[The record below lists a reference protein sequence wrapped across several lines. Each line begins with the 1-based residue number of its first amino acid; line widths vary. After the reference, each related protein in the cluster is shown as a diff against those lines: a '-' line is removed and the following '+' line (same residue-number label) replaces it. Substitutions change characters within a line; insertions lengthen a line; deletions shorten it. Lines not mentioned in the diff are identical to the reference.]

1 MTINYWKGVAK
12 TNKEI
17 TIKDVAKQAGV
28 SVATVSR
35 VMNGRDRVSE
45 ATRKKILKIIE
56 EMNFV
61 PNTMAAS
68 MVNKK
73 TNMLSVV
80 VPEIQ
85 NPFYTAVIGGMVE
98 VAKKEG
104 FFTLVVSTNSDE
116 AEEEEFFE
124 SFLGK
129 NVDGIILIGTH
140 KDAEFYRNIRKPTIL
155 VDRYINDCG
164 HDGVLIDNFRGAYEA
179 TKHFVDYGH
188 ERIAIIDGAHD
199 FNDGKD
205 RYWGYRQ
212 AMHESGLTP
221 DPAYHKQGNWLE
233 EDGYRFTTE
242 LMQSE
247 QPPTAIFAANNVIC
261 TGAIKAIR
269 DLNLRIGEDISLIG
283 FDDNELAQFVQPRV
297 TVVSRPTREMGI
309 QAAEMLIQKIKR
321 EPKERTK
328 LKKMIL
334 DVELKKFGSVKRLKE

>member
-116 AEEEEFFE
+116 AEEEEF
-124 SFLGK
+124 L
-129 NVDGIILIGTH
+129 
-140 KDAEFYRNIRKPTIL
+140 
-155 VDRYINDCG
+155 
-164 HDGVLIDNFRGAYEA
+164 
-179 TKHFVDYGH
+179 
-188 ERIAIIDGAHD
+188 
-199 FNDGKD
+199 
-205 RYWGYRQ
+205 
-212 AMHESGLTP
+212 
-221 DPAYHKQGNWLE
+221 
-233 EDGYRFTTE
+233 
-242 LMQSE
+242 
-247 QPPTAIFAANNVIC
+247 
-261 TGAIKAIR
+261 KA
-269 DLNLRIGEDISLIG
+269 S
-283 FDDNELAQFVQPRV
+283 
-297 TVVSRPTREMGI
+297 
-309 QAAEMLIQKIKR
+309 
-321 EPKERTK
+321 
-328 LKKMIL
+328 
-334 DVELKKFGSVKRLKE
+334 

>member
-1 MTINYWKGVAK
+1 MTERKNMAE
-12 TNKEI
+12 KEI
-17 TIKDVAKQAGV
+17 TIKDVARLAGV

-35 VMNGRDRVSE
+35 VMNGRDRVSD
-45 ATRKKILKIIE
+45 ATRKKIQRIIE
-56 EMNFV
+56 ELNFV

-73 TNMLSVV
+73 THMLAVV

-85 NPFYTAVIGGMVE
+85 NPFYTAVIGGTVE
-98 VAKKEG
+98 AAKKEG
-104 FFTLVVSTNSDE
+104 FSTLVVSTYNDE

-124 SFLGK
+124 GFLGR

-140 KDAEFYRNIRKPTIL
+140 KEAGFYRNIRKPTIL

-179 TKHFVDYGH
+179 AKHFVEYGH

-205 RYWGYRQ
+205 RYWGYHQ
-212 AMHESGLTP
+212 ALHEHGIVP
-221 DPAYHKQGNWLE
+221 EPGYHKQGKWLE
-233 EDGYRFTTE
+233 EDGYRFTME
-242 LMQSE
+242 LMQSAE
-247 QPPTAIFAANNVIC
+247 PPTAIFATNNVIC

-283 FDDNELAQFVQPRV
+283 FDENELAQFVQPRV
-297 TVVSRPTREMGI
+297 TVVGRPMREMGI
-309 QAAEMLIQKIKR
+309 QATEMLIQKIKTPPG
-321 EPKERTK
+321 EQTK
-328 LKKMIL
+328 LKRIVL
-334 DVELKKFGSVKRLKE
+334 DVELIKRGSVKKLN

>member
-1 MTINYWKGVAK
+1 M

-17 TIKDVAKQAGV
+17 TIKDVAKQANV

-35 VMNGRDRVSE
+35 VMNGRDRVSD
-45 ATRKKILKIIE
+45 ATRKKILKIIDE
-56 EMNFV
+56 LNFV

-80 VPEIQ
+80 VPEIH

-98 VAKKEG
+98 IAKNAG
-104 FFTLVVSTNSDE
+104 FFTLVVSTNDDE
-116 AEEEEFFE
+116 VEEAEFFE

-140 KDAEFYRNIRKPTIL
+140 KDADFYRNIRKPTIL

-179 TKHFVDYGH
+179 TKHFVEYGH

-205 RYWGYRQ
+205 RYWGYHQ
-212 AMHESGLTP
+212 AMHESKLTP
-221 DPAYHKQGNWLE
+221 DPKLHKQGSWLE
-233 EDGYRFTTE
+233 EDGYRFTVE
-242 LMQSE
+242 LMKSE

-269 DLNLRIGEDISLIG
+269 DLNLLIGEDISLIG
-283 FDDNELAQFVQPRV
+283 FDENELAQFVRPRV
-297 TVVSRPTREMGI
+297 TVVGRPTREMGI
-309 QAAEMLIQKIKR
+309 QAAEMLIQKIKEPPR
-321 EPKERTK
+321 EQTK

-334 DVELKKFGSVKRLKE
+334 DVELMKFGSVKKLN

>member
-1 MTINYWKGVAK
+1 MS
-12 TNKEI
+12 NKEI

-35 VMNGRDRVSE
+35 VLNGRDRVSDE
-45 ATRKKILKIIE
+45 TRKKILKIIDE
-56 EMNFV
+56 LNFV

-73 TNMLSVV
+73 TRMLSVV

-85 NPFYTAVIGGMVE
+85 NPFYTAVISGTVE
-98 VAKKEG
+98 VAKKAG
-104 FFTLVVSTNSDE
+104 FVTLVVSTNNDE

-140 KDAEFYRNIRKPTIL
+140 QRPEFYRNIRKPTIM
-155 VDRYINDCG
+155 VDRYINNCG
-164 HDGVLIDNFRGAYEA
+164 HDGVMIDNFRGAYEA

-188 ERIAIIDGAHD
+188 KRIAIIDGEHD

-205 RYWGYRQ
+205 RYWGYHQ
-212 AMHESGLTP
+212 ALHESGLAP
-221 DPAYHKQGNWLE
+221 EGRYHKQGTWSE
-233 EDGYRFTTE
+233 GDGYRFTRE
-242 LMQSE
+242 LLQSE
-247 QPPTAIFAANNVIC
+247 EPPTAIFAANNVIC
-261 TGAIKAIR
+261 CGAIKAIR
-269 DLNLRIGEDISLIG
+269 DLGLRIGEDISLIG

-297 TVVSRPTREMGI
+297 TVVSRPTKEMGV
-309 QAAEMLIQKIKR
+309 QAAEMLIQKIADESKA
-321 EPKERTK
+321 EKQ

-334 DVELKKFGSVKRLKE
+334 DVELLVFGSVKKLN

>member
-1 MTINYWKGVAK
+1 MAG
-12 TNKEI
+12 KEI
-17 TIKDVAKQAGV
+17 TIKDVAKRANV

-35 VMNGRDRVSE
+35 VMNGRDRVSD
-45 ATRKKILKIIE
+45 ATRKKILKIIDE
-56 EMNFV
+56 LNFV

-85 NPFYTAVIGGMVE
+85 NPFYTAVIGGTVE

-104 FFTLVVSTNSDE
+104 FFTLVVSTNGDE
-116 AEEEEFFE
+116 AEEEEFLE

-140 KDAEFYRNIRKPTIL
+140 KEAEFYRSIRKPTIL

-179 TKHFVDYGH
+179 VKHFTEYGH
-188 ERIAIIDGAHD
+188 ERIAIIDGEHD

-205 RYWGYRQ
+205 RYWGYWQ
-212 AMHESGLTP
+212 AMHESGLKP
-221 DPAYHKQGNWLE
+221 DPKYHKQGGWAE
-233 EDGYRFTTE
+233 EDGYRFTIE
-242 LMQSE
+242 LLKSE
-247 QPPTAIFAANNVIC
+247 EPPTAIFAANNVIC

-269 DLNLRIGEDISLIG
+269 DMNLRIGEDVSLIG
-283 FDDNELAQFVQPRV
+283 FDENELARFVRPQV
-297 TVVSRPTREMGI
+297 TVVGRPMSEMGL
-309 QAAEMLIQKIKR
+309 QAAEMLIQKIR
-321 EPKERTK
+321 GAPAEQTK
-328 LKKMIL
+328 LKKVVL
-334 DVELKKFGSVKRLKE
+334 DVELIKRGSVKNLNR

>member
-1 MTINYWKGVAK
+1 MAG
-12 TNKEI
+12 KEI
-17 TIKDVAKQAGV
+17 TIKDVAKRANV

-35 VMNGRDRVSE
+35 VMNGRDRVSD
-45 ATRKKILKIIE
+45 ATRKKILKIIDE
-56 EMNFV
+56 LNFV

-85 NPFYTAVIGGMVE
+85 NPFYTAVIGGTVE

-104 FFTLVVSTNSDE
+104 FFTLVVSTNGDE
-116 AEEEEFFE
+116 AEEEEFLE

-140 KDAEFYRNIRKPTIL
+140 KEAEFYRSIRKPTIL

-179 TKHFVDYGH
+179 VKYFTEYGH

-221 DPAYHKQGNWLE
+221 DPNYHKQGDWTE
-233 EDGYRFTTE
+233 EDGYRFTME
-242 LMQSE
+242 LLKSGE
-247 QPPTAIFAANNVIC
+247 PPTAIFAANNVIC

-269 DLNLRIGEDISLIG
+269 DMNLRIGEDVSLIG
-283 FDDNELAQFVQPRV
+283 FDENELARFVRPQV
-297 TVVSRPTREMGI
+297 TVVGRPTSEMGL
-309 QAAEMLIQKIKR
+309 QAAEMLIQKIR
-321 EPKERTK
+321 GAPAEQTK
-328 LKKMIL
+328 LKKVVL
-334 DVELKKFGSVKRLKE
+334 DVELIKRGSVKNLNR